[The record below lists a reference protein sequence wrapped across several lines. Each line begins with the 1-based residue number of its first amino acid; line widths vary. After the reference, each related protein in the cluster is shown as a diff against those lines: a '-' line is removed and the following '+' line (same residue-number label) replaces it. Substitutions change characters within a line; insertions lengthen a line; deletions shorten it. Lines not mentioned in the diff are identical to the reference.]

1 MVVLTA
7 MAWLHLSKKVLSQ
20 LRITDPSYLVYSDS
34 ICDGRA
40 TVNIYFGVGARFGGQ
55 HSHC

>member
-40 TVNIYFGVGARFGGQ
+40 TVNIYFGVGARFGG
-55 HSHC
+55 